1 MSGRSVYKE
10 KGYLQ
15 HHAELSQ
22 FDDSAVRERQRREQL
37 AVEQAAALRAA
48 AQAEGSRPGGVG
60 AIPGNDGIVY
70 DPSHHSADYAGFVSR
85 DALERAHFEGRTRE
99 SVVYTDHGVIP
110 APQVQTADHVA
121 GAGRKHYENDVR
133 FSSREVVPGS
143 APLFADPTYYR
154 QGGQDDRF
162 ESTAMAA
169 QRGAPTLTGSLPDRT
184 GRKHVAPAF
193 EQAAHHQLS
202 DVTNR
207 TGPGGRIVAGAAHN
221 GGGMGMNAYSHEA
234 PRREGQ
240 LVGYRATAFKA
251 GAPSMLAGIGSA
263 VARGGGGASGFP
275 DRPVPRP
282 RESMLDARSREK
294 GTHVLD
300 MTPGA
305 TPGYTGRTFR

>member
-48 AQAEGSRPGGVG
+48 ARSEGSGVAGVG
-60 AIPGNDGIVY
+60 AIPGNDGILY
-70 DPSHHSADYAGFVSR
+70 NPAHHSADYAGFVSR

-99 SVVYTDHGVIP
+99 SVIYTDHGVIP
-110 APQVQTADHVA
+110 APQAKTTDHVA

-133 FSSREVVPGS
+133 FSSREVVAGS

-154 QGGQDDRF
+154 QGAQDDRF

-169 QRGAPTLTGSLPDRT
+169 QRGAPTQQAAHPDRT

-193 EQAAHHQLS
+193 EQAEHQRLS
-202 DVTNR
+202 DMTNR
-207 TGPGGRIVAGAAHN
+207 TGPGGRIVAGAAYN
-221 GGGMGMNAYSHEA
+221 GGGLGMNAYSHEA

-240 LVGYRATAFKA
+240 LIGYRATAFKP

-263 VARGGGGASGFP
+263 VARNIDGASGFP
-275 DRPVPRP
+275 DRPRP
-282 RESMLDARSREK
+282 RESVLDARSREK

-300 MTPGA
+300 VNPSAM
-305 TPGYTGRTFR
+305 PGYTGRNFR